1 MSDHPGDEKPRSSIF
16 SSSSKP
22 EDKGGDDKDKK
33 DEKPASSL
41 FGGTKPLPNIF
52 ASTKTGTSSA
62 APADK
67 DKDKPGDPAR
77 STGTNPPFG
86 SRPPATGSNPF
97 SSTRSTGTGGPLG
110 SSSSTGAFN
119 KPGQPP
125 SSSGSGGSKGTPLGT
140 AYDKALGDKKPDQ
153 GGAQPDE
160 KKPESGGSKPAE
172 ASKSSAFSFIPKP
185 ATSTPAEKKPDDKKG
200 EDNKPNEPAKPAGG
214 GLFGRLGAKPAD
226 PEKKPDDKKPA
237 DGDKK
242 PDQKPA
248 EPAKPSGG
256 GLFGRL
262 GAKPADPEK
271 KPDDKKPADGDKK
284 PDQKPAEPAK
294 PSGGGL
300 FGRFGAK
307 PADPEK
313 KPDDKK
319 PADGD
324 KKPDQKPAEPA
335 NPSGG
340 GLFGRFGAKPADP
353 EKKPDD
359 KKPAEPA
366 KPSGATASGI
376 PKLATGAATPPPVAS
391 AAPKDEKKPDPA
403 PAAAPKS
410 SGLNLF
416 NRGGAKPPEPEKKA
430 AEPPKPETSASAAP
444 KIGPVAAKVDAKK
457 DDKKDAKPAEP
468 SARRGF
474 LGIFRRSKKPDVA
487 ALQQAAA
494 DRKALVTAAPRPAK
508 PIEGGTQVKVNNPGL
523 SLDQKLDM
531 IGYAMIVAGII
542 MLFGVLQPDE
552 GTFTKALVDILGAL
566 FGYGRFLI
574 PLPALAVGGWL
585 LVRHFKEN
593 PLLEF
598 DVLQLLGSVMLFLT
612 LVTGLHFLELLQKPV
627 LNWEELVIVSN
638 MAVDAM
644 QGGGWVGDRL
654 YMILIRLSG
663 EWGVPVLILAA
674 LIVSSML
681 TFEITLAEISI
692 YIKSIFQFFGR
703 RVASIRL
710 SLRLWNNQRKMRAA
724 ARMQARQAKA
734 AQKAA
739 ARAVSKPAA
748 GPGLPAAATLAGA
761 ALTDGNGNT
770 DGKRVLPEPAM
781 VAMPPNKV
789 GAAASP
795 LRTPVPAGGTDDG
808 PPPTLAPARPAPIRT
823 GPSASPARIVAEAA
837 PVTVAPDKADDL
849 PLPTPALA
857 RPTPIRAT
865 GSTPAATGTAPEKPK
880 SGGMFGPF
888 GSRGKSEPAKP
899 PESPK
904 SEPIKAAEPAKP
916 EPAPVMA
923 EPAPPPAAASAPVS
937 STPAPTPA
945 KSEPAAKVPEPEKP
959 KPSGL
964 FSAFGSR
971 GKSEPAKPPESP
983 KSEPIKAA
991 EPAKPEPAPV
1001 MAEPAPPPAAISAPV
1016 SSTPAPTPAKSE
1028 PAAKVPEP
1036 EKPKSGG
1043 MFGPFGSRGKSEP
1056 AKPPEAPKSEPIKAA
1071 EPAEPEPALVTAEP
1085 TPLPTATPAK
1095 PEPAPAS
1102 SATSEKTLAAS
1113 AAPSTPQPASE
1124 PESGTVKVL
1133 EAVKPEAPPEPV
1145 KAVSSAESVESDLEK
1160 TQPAEITGVMKP
1172 VTAADKPAE
1181 PSAPPVVEK
1190 TPPPVAKPSSIFGA
1204 FGRPAEKPATSTSTA
1219 SAPTANAPT
1228 ASAQSTEQTV
1238 PTERA
1243 EKTSPMGPVKPP
1255 VPQPT
1260 KPGGGLFGALGAR
1273 TDKPATPPPA
1283 KPSEP
1288 PATPKADSAE
1298 AAKVTSATPPADPP
1312 KAEEPLPPAKPAGIF
1327 GSRPPA
1333 FASTP
1338 PAFKPAPKPTGTAPK
1353 VDDPA
1358 AKANVD
1364 EIADPPPAD
1373 EVEAISADAITPT
1386 APIAPPPTIFKSGE
1400 RQAPSALGGAP
1411 KFAMPSRPVEP
1422 AAKPPAPE
1430 EALIAPPAK
1439 PASSIFGAARPP
1451 FGGANKPA
1459 ESAPPPP
1466 VSKPAEPPAPEPVP
1480 AVKLEPPKVPAPN
1493 PLPAISP
1500 TGWLMP
1506 NIQEVL
1512 EAGSQKAIQQ
1522 EVINERSRVIE
1533 DTLRA
1538 FGAPGKVVEIN
1549 VGPTITQFGVEPDY
1563 LNLRGGK
1570 RTRVKV
1576 GAIAKLDADLALALA
1591 ARSIR
1596 IEAPV
1601 PGKGYVGIEVPNA
1614 EVSLVGLRDI
1624 MEDPAFMK
1632 VKSRLRIALGKSID
1646 GTPVIADLTAM
1657 PHLLIAGTTGSGKSV
1672 CVNAII
1678 ACLLLQNSPD
1688 DLKFIMVDPKRVEL
1702 TGYNGIPHLIS
1713 PVVVDLERIVG
1724 VLKWVTREMDD
1735 RYKKFAA
1742 IQARNIVDYNGKIG
1756 ENETKMP
1763 YLVIVIDELAD
1774 LMMLAPDETERVLTR
1789 LAQMARATGI
1799 HLILS
1804 TQRPSVDVVTGLIK
1818 ANFPARIS
1826 FAVASSVD
1834 SRVILDQPGAE
1845 KLLGRGDMLYQA
1857 PDAAAPIRVQGV
1869 YVSDAEINRITSFW
1883 KGATSPRKDRVT
1895 PAVSFDQISEKPTAK
1910 PGGEREDRG
1919 PFGARPNRGG
1929 SPFGGPPPAAG
1940 GSASAAERD
1949 KFKDD
1954 FYNAIREPEKPTP
1967 DDLRPEDDVY
1977 AEAVELF
1984 RQTGRISVSL
1994 LQRRLKVNFNRAA
2007 KLIDLMKQRGVLDDT
2022 KLTEE
2027 E

>member
-33 DEKPASSL
+33 DDKPASSL
-41 FGGTKPLPNIF
+41 FGGTKPPANIF
-52 ASTKTGTSSA
+52 ASTKTGTGSA

-97 SSTRSTGTGGPLG
+97 SSTRSTGTGTPPGGP
-110 SSSSTGAFN
+110 SSTGAFS
-119 KPGQPP
+119 KPGQPSP
-125 SSSGSGGSKGTPLGT
+125 SGSGGSKGTPLGT
-140 AYDKALGDKKPDQ
+140 AYDKATGDKKPDQ
-153 GGAQPDE
+153 GGVKPDE
-160 KKPESGGSKPAE
+160 KKPPE
-172 ASKSSAFSFIPKP
+172 APKSSAFSFTPKP

-242 PDQKPA
+242 PDA
-248 EPAKPSGG
+248 PAKPALPVVGN
-256 GLFGRL
+256 LFNRP
-262 GAKPADPEK
+262 KPADPEK
-271 KPDDKKPADGDKK
+271 KPDDKKPSDGDPK

-313 KPDDKK
+313 KLDDKK

-324 KKPDQKPAEPA
+324 KKPDAPAKPALPVVGNLFNRPKPADPEKKPDDKKPSDGDPKPDQKPAEPA
-335 NPSGG
+335 KPSGG

-403 PAAAPKS
+403 PAAAPKPG
-410 SGLNLF
+410 GLNLF

-474 LGIFRRSKKPDVA
+474 LGIFRRSKKPDAA

-531 IGYAMIVAGII
+531 IGYAMIAAGII

-663 EWGVPVLILAA
+663 EWGVPVLLIVA
-674 LIVSSML
+674 LVVSSML

-823 GPSASPARIVAEAA
+823 GPSASPARMVAEAA

-849 PLPTPALA
+849 PLPIPALA

-904 SEPIKAAEPAKP
+904 SEPIKAGEPAKP
-916 EPAPVMA
+916 EPAPVTA
-923 EPAPPPAAASAPVS
+923 EPTPSPAAASAPVS
-937 STPAPTPA
+937 S
-945 KSEPAAKVPEPEKP
+945 
-959 KPSGL
+959 
-964 FSAFGSR
+964 
-971 GKSEPAKPPESP
+971 
-983 KSEPIKAA
+983 I
-991 EPAKPEPAPV
+991 
-1001 MAEPAPPPAAISAPV
+1001 
-1016 SSTPAPTPAKSE
+1016 PAPTPAKSE

-1056 AKPPEAPKSEPIKAA
+1056 AKPPESLKSEPIKAA
-1071 EPAEPEPALVTAEP
+1071 EPAEPEPAPVTAEP
-1085 TPLPTATPAK
+1085 TPPPTATLAK

-1102 SATSEKTLAAS
+1102 SATSEKTVAAS

-1145 KAVSSAESVESDLEK
+1145 KAVSSAESVKSDLEK

-1181 PSAPPVVEK
+1181 PSA
-1190 TPPPVAKPSSIFGA
+1190 PPVAKPSSIFGA

-1273 TDKPATPPPA
+1273 TEKPATPPPA

-1288 PATPKADSAE
+1288 PATHKADSAE

-1312 KAEEPLPPAKPAGIF
+1312 KSEEPPLPPAKPAGIF

-1373 EVEAISADAITPT
+1373 EVETISADAITPT
-1386 APIAPPPTIFKSGE
+1386 APIAPPPTVFKSGE
-1400 RQAPSALGGAP
+1400 RHTPSALSGAP
-1411 KFAMPSRPVEP
+1411 KFATPSRPAEP
-1422 AAKPPAPE
+1422 AAKPPAPA
-1430 EALIAPPAK
+1430 EAPIIPPAK

-1459 ESAPPPP
+1459 DPAPPPA
-1466 VSKPAEPPAPEPVP
+1466 SKPAEPPAPVAESVTPAAPAPEPAP
-1480 AVKLEPPKVPAPN
+1480 AVKLEPPKAPVPN
-1493 PLPAISP
+1493 PLPTVSP
-1500 TGWLMP
+1500 TGWPMP

-1512 EAGSQKAIQQ
+1512 EAGSQKAVQQ

-1910 PGGEREDRG
+1910 PGGEREDRR

-1929 SPFGGPPPAAG
+1929 SPFGGPPSAVG

-1954 FYNAIREPEKPTP
+1954 FYNAIRELEKPTP

-1994 LQRRLKVNFNRAA
+1994 LQRHLKVNFNRAA

>member
-22 EDKGGDDKDKK
+22 EDKGGEDKDKK

-41 FGGTKPLPNIF
+41 FGGTKSPPSIF

-153 GGAQPDE
+153 GGAKPDE
-160 KKPESGGSKPAE
+160 KKPEPGGSKPAE
-172 ASKSSAFSFIPKP
+172 ASKSSAFSFTPKP

-214 GLFGRLGAKPAD
+214 GLFGRLGAKPTD

-237 DGDKK
+237 DGDKKPDAPAKPAIPVVGNLFNRPKPADPEKKLDDKKPSDGDPK

-262 GAKPADPEK
+262 
-271 KPDDKKPADGDKK
+271 
-284 PDQKPAEPAK
+284 
-294 PSGGGL
+294 
-300 FGRFGAK
+300 
-307 PADPEK
+307 
-313 KPDDKK
+313 
-319 PADGD
+319 
-324 KKPDQKPAEPA
+324 
-335 NPSGG
+335 
-340 GLFGRFGAKPADP
+340 GAKPADP

-376 PKLATGAATPPPVAS
+376 PKLATGAATPPPAAS

-403 PAAAPKS
+403 PAAAPKPG
-410 SGLNLF
+410 GLNLF

-531 IGYAMIVAGII
+531 IGYAMIAAGII

-789 GAAASP
+789 GAAAPP
-795 LRTPVPAGGTDDG
+795 LRAPVPAGGTDDG

-823 GPSASPARIVAEAA
+823 GPSASPARMVAEAA

-904 SEPIKAAEPAKP
+904 SEPIKAAELAKP
-916 EPAPVMA
+916 EPAP
-923 EPAPPPAAASAPVS
+923 
-937 STPAPTPA
+937 
-945 KSEPAAKVPEPEKP
+945 
-959 KPSGL
+959 
-964 FSAFGSR
+964 
-971 GKSEPAKPPESP
+971 
-983 KSEPIKAA
+983 
-991 EPAKPEPAPV
+991 
-1001 MAEPAPPPAAISAPV
+1001 
-1016 SSTPAPTPAKSE
+1016 
-1028 PAAKVPEP
+1028 
-1036 EKPKSGG
+1036 
-1043 MFGPFGSRGKSEP
+1043 
-1056 AKPPEAPKSEPIKAA
+1056 
-1071 EPAEPEPALVTAEP
+1071 VTAEP

-1102 SATSEKTLAAS
+1102 SATSEKTVAAS

-1312 KAEEPLPPAKPAGIF
+1312 KPEEPPLPPAKPAGIF

-1358 AKANVD
+1358 AKAKVD

-1373 EVEAISADAITPT
+1373 EVETISADAITPT
-1386 APIAPPPTIFKSGE
+1386 APIAPPPTVFKSGE
-1400 RQAPSALGGAP
+1400 KQPPPALGSTP
-1411 KFAMPSRPVEP
+1411 KFAVPSRPTEP

-1430 EALIAPPAK
+1430 QAPAAPPAK

-1459 ESAPPPP
+1459 ESAPPP
-1466 VSKPAEPPAPEPVP
+1466 VSKPAEPPAPAAESATPAAAPEPTP
-1480 AVKLEPPKVPAPN
+1480 TVKSEPPKVPAPN

-1512 EAGSQKAIQQ
+1512 EAGSQKAVQQ